1 MFSVRGRRNAPLA
14 VVKNEAHAEPT
25 LAERALGHVDE
36 LYALAR
42 HLCGNPSDA
51 EDLVQDTYARA
62 LAGAAQFEDGTNLRA
77 WLFRILRNV
86 FIDQARRRRIVLEVP
101 DDNVESLAP
110 DHWDTGKLEQLMYLS
125 SSELNVSPA
134 CSAGAKFTSK
144 RTLFPSRTN
153 STMPPC
159 RENCGRS
166 LTVRTLLRSRAESI
180 CFSRAASEE
189 LINKMRQFTASSG
202 LETWVVTT
210 FVPLM
215 VSPLTVA
222 LRDGPNGSC
231 PSTQITKCSFFVS
244 AAASGQRTNFPK
256 L

>member
-14 VVKNEAHAEPT
+14 VVKHDANVEPT

-110 DHWDTGKLEQLMYLS
+110 EHWDTGKLEQLMYLS
-125 SSELNVSPA
+125 SSELGAAIAALPLEFRFVVLLDAEGFSEAEMSDILRCPA
-134 CSAGAKFTSK
+134 GTVK
-144 RTLFPSRTN
+144 SR
-153 STMPPC
+153 
-159 RENCGRS
+159 
-166 LTVRTLLRSRAESI
+166 LSRAKA
-180 CFSRAASEE
+180 R
-189 LINKMRQFTASSG
+189 LR
-202 LETWVVTT
+202 VV
-210 FVPLM
+210 LKE
-215 VSPLTVA
+215 A
-222 LRDGPNGSC
+222 
-231 PSTQITKCSFFVS
+231 K
-244 AAASGQRTNFPK
+244 
-256 L
+256 